1 MKSKHQNQLIPAVI
15 CFFLITLVLGSGNKS
30 VLASPQTADT
40 TPTPT
45 TTPSRFKTV
54 DSCKIEST
62 LKPEWKISLCE
73 TFDDNSRNWLVGEQ
87 GSDVINADAKIEDGK
102 YIIDFSGKAGKNYST
117 GVGSALYIGDVTD
130 FVVTVKGKFDTD
142 NKFVGWG
149 FLYRSDQ
156 DRNGYAYR
164 IFQEGKYGLQRME
177 GGKLFTLIPAKA
189 SNLIKKGAD
198 ITLSIV
204 AEGDHF
210 DFYINDSLVNSYDD
224 AKLNGKR
231 LNLALYL
238 QEGAK
243 AVFEFDEILVK
254 TP

>member
-1 MKSKHQNQLIPAVI
+1 MFVMA
-15 CFFLITLVLGSGNKS
+15 CFFLTALVLGSANHS
-30 VLASPQTADT
+30 VEAATS
-40 TPTPT
+40 PTPT
-45 TTPSRFKTV
+45 VTPTPSRFKTV
-54 DSCKIEST
+54 DNCKITST
-62 LKPEWKISLCE
+62 LKPEWKVRLCE
-73 TFDDNSRNWLVGEQ
+73 TFDDNSMKWPTGEQ
-87 GSDVINADAKIEDGK
+87 SSDEIFADAKIEGGK
-102 YIIDFSGKAGKNYST
+102 YVIDFGGKAGKNYST
-117 GVGSALYIGDVTD
+117 GTGSAIFIGDVTD

-149 FLYRSDQ
+149 FLYRSSQERD
-156 DRNGYAYR
+156 GYAYR

-210 DFYINDSLVNSYDD
+210 DFYINDSLVNSYED
-224 AKLNGKR
+224 AKLNGTR
-231 LNLALYL
+231 LSLALYL

-243 AVFEFDEILVK
+243 AVFEFDEMLVK